1 MNKFLSKFDL
11 IVIGISVLATVCV
24 ATICGFVGPSI
35 AGNFFS
41 WFWLAILVQIVCFFA
56 INTFLAQRER
66 ISREFVE
73 LEALDKLANFTVQLS
88 CAYCQQPN
96 TTFIKLN
103 QKNTFKCESCN
114 QTNGVYMQFT
124 ATTLT
129 TPVGLSGSTFEK
141 QAE

>member
-1 MNKFLSKFDL
+1 MNKFLNKFDL
-11 IVIGISVLATVCV
+11 IVIGLSIIATTGVATVCG
-24 ATICGFVGPSI
+24 IIGPSI
-35 AGNFFS
+35 AGNFLS
-41 WFWLAILVQIVCFFA
+41 WFSLSILIQVVCFFA
-56 INTFLAQRER
+56 INTFIAQRER
-66 ISREFVE
+66 ISQEMIQ
-73 LEALDKLANFTVQLS
+73 LEALDKLANFTLQLS

-96 TTFIKLN
+96 TTIVQLN

-129 TPVGLSGSTFEK
+129 TPVGLAGSTFEK